1 MVHQRSQPLDHT
13 FFALSDPTRRTILL
27 SLAEG
32 EKTVAQ
38 LAEPL
43 DISLPGVSKHLRVL
57 EQAGLIKQERQGR
70 SRLCRLVAEPLKEA
84 ASFVEK
90 YRQFWETQLDK
101 LNET

>member
-1 MVHQRSQPLDHT
+1 MDHT